1 MSRLDEHDGLA
12 IIIAPAKPTPMT
24 RLSLTLAGLLAWSI
38 AAADPGASITVDGR
52 LDEPAWAK
60 AHMIEDFRRVQPFTL
75 DEPSQPVSARVL
87 SRPEGIAVGIRVT
100 QPPGIPRQKARTPR
114 DARMSGDRVNLMIDF
129 DGDGRVG
136 YAFTVGLSGSVQDET
151 ITAETRFS
159 PDWDGD
165 WQVAVSE
172 DAEGWTA
179 EFLIPWSIAQMGGSG
194 AEQRTISLYL
204 DRVLG
209 HNQERAAWPP
219 VSFMRGRF
227 LSDFAPVQIRQ
238 YSSGLLRAWPY
249 ASLRQDLVERQLDD
263 KLGLD
268 VFWKPSGDF
277 QLAAT
282 LNPDFGQVEADELV
296 VNFDAIE
303 TFFSDKRPFFTEN
316 QGAFAINTPEGGQVL
331 YTRRIGGQRDD
342 QPDRA
347 ADIDIALKANGSH
360 AGFGYGLFAA
370 RESQYEEDIGRQYT
384 ALRLTRPMGAVNF
397 GYLGTHAQ
405 RPFLDRDATVH
416 AFDAQWLAS
425 PHLRI
430 ESLLLASAIDQDGAE
445 RWGRG
450 ATLRANYTPSP
461 VWRHSLDVI
470 HYDRTLEL
478 NDAGFLGRAN
488 LIQAFGQSRW
498 TDNNYAADSPVE
510 SATWAAKSVW
520 RGNDEGDRIY
530 AEFLFGPTY
539 TFRDGG
545 RGFIEASL
553 RTAGIDDLITRGNG
567 KVRMGPRH
575 YLYAEYTSPRQPRS
589 QWELGTWINQGAL
602 GGWGVQINA
611 DYTWFISEHLNLELY
626 AQPNMSPDWLLWR
639 GDTLLAS
646 FDRRQVEGGINL
658 NWFPAE
664 RQEFRLKLQWVGI
677 LAEDADAYRLAS
689 DGRLQRSDETVED
702 FSVNNF
708 GLQLRYR
715 WEFRPQSDL
724 YVVYSRGGFLRGDG
738 PEAEDLGDLLSD
750 VFDLRDAD
758 QFLVKVRYRL

>member
-1 MSRLDEHDGLA
+1 
-12 IIIAPAKPTPMT
+12 MT
-24 RLSLTLAGLLAWSI
+24 RLSLTLAGLLASSV
-38 AAADPGASITVDGR
+38 AAGEAITVDGR
-52 LDEPAWAK
+52 LEESAWAEAK
-60 AHMIEDFRRVQPFTL
+60 LIEDFRRVQPFTL
-75 DEPSQPVSARVL
+75 DEPSKPVSARVL
-87 SRPEGIAVGIRVT
+87 SRPEGIAVGIRIT
-100 QPPGIPRQKARTPR
+100 QPTGIPRQNARTPR
-114 DARMSGDRVNLMIDF
+114 DANMSGDRVNVMIDF

-159 PDWDGD
+159 SDWDGD

-179 EFLIPWSIAQMGGSG
+179 EFLIPWSIAQMGDSA
-194 AEQRTISLYL
+194 AEQRTIGLYV

-238 YSSGLLRAWPY
+238 YSAGLLRAWPY
-249 ASLRQDLVERQLDD
+249 ASVRQDLVGDQYDD

-277 QLAAT
+277 QLAAA

-316 QGAFAINTPEGGQVL
+316 QGAFTIGTPNGGQVL
-331 YTRRIGGQRDD
+331 YTRRIGGPRDD

-347 ADIDIALKANGSH
+347 ADIDLALKANGSLG
-360 AGFGYGLFAA
+360 GFGYGIFVA
-370 RESQYEEDIGRQYT
+370 REAQYEEDIGRQYT
-384 ALRLTRPMGAVNF
+384 ALRLTRPLGDLNL
-397 GYLGTHAQ
+397 GYLGVHTQ

-416 AFDAQWLAS
+416 AFDSQWS
-425 PHLRI
+425 PDSHWRI
-430 ESLLLASAIDQDGAE
+430 EGLLLASASDQASG
-445 RWGRG
+445 GRNGHG
-450 ATLRANYTPSP
+450 ATLRANYTPTAA
-461 VWRHSLDVI
+461 WRHSVDLL
-470 HYDRTLEL
+470 HYQRALEL

-488 LIQAFGQSRW
+488 LIQGNWQSRF
-498 TDNNYAADSPVE
+498 TDNDYAADSAVE
-510 SATWAAKSVW
+510 STSWSL
-520 RGNDEGDRIY
+520 RLQSRRNDQGQQLPSD
-530 AEFLFGPTY
+530 LWFGPTY
-539 TFRDGG
+539 SMRDGG
-545 RGFIEASL
+545 RLLFEGSL
-553 RTAGIDDLITRGNG
+553 RSAGIDDLISRGNG
-567 KVRMGPRH
+567 PVRMDPRH
-575 YLYAEYTSPRQPRS
+575 YLYGEYTSPRAPHS
-589 QWELGTWINQGAL
+589 QWELGAWLNQGAL
-602 GGWGVQINA
+602 GGWGLQINA
-611 DYTWFISEHLNLELY
+611 DYTWFIDEHLNLEIY
-626 AQPNMSPDWLLWR
+626 AQPNVSPDWLLWR
-639 GDTLLAS
+639 GDTLFAS
-646 FDRRQVEGGINL
+646 FDRRQVEAGINL

-664 RQEFRLKLQWVGI
+664 RQEFRVKLQWVGI
-677 LAEDADAYRLAS
+677 VAEDADAYRLAG
-689 DGRLQRSDETVED
+689 DGRLRRSDEAVED

-724 YVVYSRGGFLRGDG
+724 YVVYSRGGFLREEG
-738 PEAEDLGDLLSD
+738 PAGEDLGGLLSE